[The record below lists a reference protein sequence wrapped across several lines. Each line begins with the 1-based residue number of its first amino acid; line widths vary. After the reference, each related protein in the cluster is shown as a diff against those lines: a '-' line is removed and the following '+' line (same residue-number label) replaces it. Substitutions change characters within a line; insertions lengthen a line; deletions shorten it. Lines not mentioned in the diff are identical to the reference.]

1 MDIATTRAQLQ
12 TLTKNAGWQMI
23 YAESDE
29 EFQSIWDDMKAQLDD
44 FGYQELCE
52 YDMQIVNDMIEAR
65 KKVLN
70 AD

>member
-1 MDIATTRAQLQ
+1 
-12 TLTKNAGWQMI
+12 MI
-23 YAESDE
+23 YAESGE

-44 FGYQELCE
+44 FGYQGLCE